1 MYQALYRKYRPKNFD
16 EVVGQDVIVKT
27 LKNAIEN
34 NRISHAYIFT
44 GPRGTGK
51 TSTAKIFAKMINC
64 KQLVD
69 GIPCDSC
76 DCCIQF
82 NNNQNVDVIEIDAAS
97 NNGVDEIRE
106 LKNKVS
112 LVPSISKYKVYIIDE
127 VHMLSTSAFNALL
140 KTLEEPPS
148 HVIFILATTDPHKVL
163 PTILSRC
170 QRFDFKKVSE
180 LSIKERLKNISEME
194 NISID
199 DDALIEIS
207 RLANG
212 GMRDAL
218 SIYDQVIAFSD
229 GNITATDVHEVN
241 GTVTQEN
248 LKSFVEKI
256 MGNNLKDIF
265 SFIDD
270 YEVKGK
276 NFLKLTEELILF
288 FKNTLILK
296 KVSDYLP
303 EDKISIYSDFID
315 HYSDEQLLDII
326 DILNRS
332 ISNMKSFNNSRLVFE
347 LALIKIINLF
357 DETNKKININYE
369 TKKEHISS
377 SEVTNVEVKENKL
390 SEKELES
397 KLESIKSIRVNNTLA
412 RFDKKILLKIKEVI
426 NDLSSLM
433 SDPEKT
439 EFVQIIMDSE
449 VKAASDEYII
459 FVTKTENMTK
469 VFNKNIYF
477 IENIISSKLNRSYKA
492 IAVSSM
498 EWEIIKK
505 EFNNKEKKFEYSLEH
520 TNYDELFGDLI
531 KKNNDS
537 SIDSMFKN
545 IVEYK

>member
-1 MYQALYRKYRPKNFD
+1 MYQALYRKYRPKNFN
-16 EVVGQDVIVKT
+16 EVVGQDVIIKT

-51 TSTAKIFAKMINC
+51 TSTAKIFAKMVNC
-64 KQLVD
+64 KQLVN

-76 DCCIQF
+76 ECCVQF
-82 NNNQNVDVIEIDAAS
+82 NNNQNVDIIEIDAAS

-170 QRFDFKKVSE
+170 QRFDFKKVSD
-180 LSIKERLKNISEME
+180 LSIKDRLKNISKME
-194 NISID
+194 NIDIEE
-199 DDALIEIS
+199 DALIEIS

-229 GNITATDVHEVN
+229 GKITSNDVHEVN
-241 GTVTQEN
+241 GTITQES
-248 LKSFVEKI
+248 LKMFIDKVKD
-256 MGNNLKDIF
+256 NNLKDIF

-270 YEVKGK
+270 YEIKGK
-276 NFLKLTEELILF
+276 NFLKLVEEMILF
-288 FKNTLILK
+288 FKNILILK
-296 KVSDYLP
+296 KIPDFLSD
-303 EDKISIYSDFID
+303 DKVSIYSNFID
-315 HYSDEQLLDII
+315 YYSDERLLDII
-326 DILNRS
+326 DILNKS

-347 LALIKIINLF
+347 LSLIKIINLF
-357 DETNKKININYE
+357 DDSSKMIKKNNDAD
-369 TKKEHISS
+369 KELSS
-377 SEVTNVEVKENKL
+377 SNVSIQTINEEKL
-390 SEKELES
+390 SEKELELKIDS
-397 KLESIKSIRVNNTLA
+397 MKKVRINNTLA
-412 RFDKKILLKIKEVI
+412 RFDKRILLKIKEKI
-426 NDLSSLM
+426 SNLNSYM
-433 SDPEKT
+433 T
-439 EFVQIIMDSE
+439 DSE
-449 VKAASDEYII
+449 NSEYILMIIDCEIKAASDEYII
-459 FVTKTENMTK
+459 FVAKTENMSK

-477 IENIISSKLNRSYKA
+477 IENIISSKLNKSYKV

-498 EWEIIKK
+498 EWEIIKR
-505 EFNNKEKKFEYSLEH
+505 EFNNKEKKFEYSLEN
-520 TNYDELFGDLI
+520 TNYSDLFGDLI

-537 SIDSMFKN
+537 SIDSIFKN